1 MKIIHL
7 SRYPIFMGL
16 SRQTLRIMKLTI
28 VIITCFLL
36 QVSAASRA
44 QLVTIKTG
52 NISMKSALTEIRK
65 QTGYTVLY
73 KSSEINTAK
82 QLTLNLNNASVEEAM
97 NRILKDSGLE
107 YSIEDKAIM
116 ITKAKPTI
124 IERISGYFKQD
135 SLLYRGTIVDENG
148 KPMPG
153 VTIKVKGGN
162 RAVYSLN
169 SGVFVFYTSN
179 KSIIT
184 FSYVGYAEQEIDVA
198 KFDHNQLINIKM
210 KVSYSNLDQVQI
222 TAYGSVSKR
231 LNTGNITSIK
241 SEQLMMNPV
250 NNILQAVQNHVPGVF
265 IQQMSGRPGSPIS
278 VNVRGKNTM
287 VGNNQP
293 LFIID
298 GVAYPTG
305 SLPILMNT
313 NVGVLQGGNALDYI
327 DMSQVESID
336 FLKDADATSIYGS
349 RGAYGVILITTKKG
363 KAGPNMLNVTVNTGI
378 TTRGVS
384 PKLLNTEQYL
394 EIRREAFANDKAK
407 PGANDLDVNGTW
419 PTDRYTDWIKEF
431 SGNHAA
437 LTTAN
442 ATYSG
447 GNENV
452 RFLIG
457 ANYNKQNDIQSAKG
471 SNRRGGLNF
480 NLNSNS
486 KNNKF
491 YINLS
496 GSYTSN
502 VNDAVPFD
510 FGTGTN
516 TFSAPN
522 APFLYLPDG
531 RLNWET
537 GENPANV
544 FEVITKNTTN
554 NLIAN
559 GEFKYQPIP
568 GLTIKANIGFN
579 TLSSKQINAQ
589 PSTYFNPNKAFT
601 TQSSVQFYNYR
612 TWTADPNINYTF
624 QLGSKGRLSTT
635 VGATL
640 QDGLNYYNTITGNN
654 FLSDDLLYNPSFAP
668 QANVSA
674 NYVQTPNRYL
684 GFFGIAN
691 YNWADKYLI
700 NVGARYDGSTKFGA
714 DNQMGLFGSIG
725 AAWILSE
732 ESWFKN
738 NIPTSI
744 ISNAK
749 IRGSYGTVGGDGI
762 SNYLFL
768 ATFVNGSAYQGNVG
782 LKPDA
787 LANPALQWEKNK
799 KGEIALSL
807 EFLNG
812 RINFEGSYYR
822 NKTSNQLVP
831 QPLSSV
837 TGFQSLLLN
846 SPAILKN
853 WGYEF
858 ELNTVNIKTK
868 NFRWTSSFN
877 FTLPKSILAEYPNDQ
892 VLSNL
897 NYVVGKPITGVRL
910 YKFSGVNP
918 QTGNYN
924 FEKNG
929 VVAEWL
935 PFISVGLDTQKDKT
949 EFIDLAPKF
958 YGGFQNS
965 FNYGNFS
972 LSAFIT
978 FTKQM
983 GRNTL
988 GYQTGSIGQFNIN
1001 PTVKALD
1008 RWQKPGDITD
1018 VPRPIQNSF
1027 TLFQQLNFVNSTG
1040 AYSNATYAR
1049 LSNVNLSY
1057 AFSNEMLK
1065 RIHISR
1071 LNVFL
1076 QGQNLLTVSK
1086 YGDLDPENL
1095 GAGQGPLRVFTAG
1108 INLTL

>member
-7 SRYPIFMGL
+7 SWYPIFIGL
-16 SRQTLRIMKLTI
+16 SCQTLRIMKLTI

-52 NISMKSALTEIRK
+52 SISMKSALTEIRK

-73 KSSEINTAK
+73 NAAEVNKAK
-82 QLTLNLNNASVEEAM
+82 KLALNLTNVSVEEAM
-97 NRILKDSGLE
+97 NRILKGSGLE
-107 YSIEDKAIM
+107 YAIEDRAIM

-124 IERISGYFKQD
+124 IERISEYFKPD
-135 SLLYRGTIVDENG
+135 SLLYRGIVLDENG

-153 VTIKVKGGN
+153 VTIKVKGTN
-162 RAVYSLN
+162 QAVYSFN
-169 SGVFVFYTSN
+169 NGVFAFFTSN
-179 KSIIT
+179 KSILT
-184 FSYVGYAEQEIDVA
+184 FSYVGYAGQEINLA
-198 KFDHNQLINIKM
+198 KVDHNELISIKM
-210 KVSYSNLDQVQI
+210 KMGYSNLDQVQI
-222 TAYGSVSKR
+222 TAYGSTTKR

-250 NNILQAVQNHVPGVF
+250 NNVLQAVQNHVPGVF
-265 IQQMSGRPGSPIS
+265 IQQMSGRPGSPIN
-278 VNVRGKNTM
+278 VNVRGKNTL

-298 GVAYPTG
+298 GVAYPSG
-305 SLPILMNT
+305 SLPILT
-313 NVGVLQGGNALDYI
+313 NIDFAPLQGGNALDYI
-327 DMSQVESID
+327 DMTQVESID

-363 KAGPNMLNVTVNTGI
+363 KAGPNMLNVSVNTGV
-378 TTRGVS
+378 TVRGVS
-384 PKLLNTEQYL
+384 PELLNTEQYL
-394 EIRREAFANDKAK
+394 QIRREAFANDKAK
-407 PGANDLDVNGTW
+407 PGATDLDLNGTW
-419 PTDRYTDWIKEF
+419 PQDRYTDWIKEF

-442 ATYSG
+442 ANYSG

-457 ANYNKQNDIQSAKG
+457 ANYNKQNDIQNAKG

-480 NLNSNS
+480 NLNTNS

-491 YINLS
+491 YLSLS
-496 GSYTSN
+496 GSYTST

-510 FGTGTN
+510 FGTASN
-516 TFSAPN
+516 TFAAPN

-537 GENPANV
+537 GSNPANL

-559 GEFKYQPIP
+559 GEFKYEPIP

-579 TLSSKQINAQ
+579 SLYSKQINAQ
-589 PSTYFNPNKAFT
+589 PSTYFNPSRPFN
-601 TQSSVQFYNYR
+601 TQSTVQFYNYR

-624 QLGSKGRLSTT
+624 KLGSKGRLSTT
-635 VGATL
+635 LGATL
-640 QDGLNYYNTITGNN
+640 QDGLNYSNSITGSS
-654 FLSDDLLYNPSFAP
+654 FLSDDLLYNPSFAAR
-668 QANVSA
+668 ANVSA
-674 NYVQTPNRYL
+674 NYSQSPNRYL

-691 YNWADKYLI
+691 YNWANKYLI
-700 NVGARYDGSTKFGA
+700 NIGSRYDGSTKFGV

-725 AAWILSE
+725 AAWVLSE
-732 ESWFKN
+732 EGWFKN
-738 NIPTSI
+738 NIPAGI

-762 SNYLFL
+762 GNYLFL
-768 ATFVNGSAYQGNVG
+768 ATFINGTPYQGNIG

-787 LANPALQWEKNK
+787 LANPALQWEKNEK
-799 KGEIALSL
+799 AEIALSL
-807 EFLNG
+807 EFMNG

-831 QPLSSV
+831 QPLSGV
-837 TGFQSLLLN
+837 TGFQSIFLN

-853 WGYEF
+853 WGYEL
-858 ELNTVNIKTK
+858 ELNTVNIRTK
-868 NFRWTSSFN
+868 KFRWTSSFN
-877 FTLPKSILAEYPNDQ
+877 FTLPKSVLAEYPNDQ
-892 VLSNL
+892 VLSNSK
-897 NYVVGKPITGVRL
+897 YIVGKPVTGVRL
-910 YKFSGVNP
+910 FKFSGVNP
-918 QTGNYN
+918 ETGNYN

-935 PFISVGLDTQKDKT
+935 PFISVGLDNEKDKT

-958 YGGFQNS
+958 YGGFQNN

-972 LSAFIT
+972 LSTFIS

-983 GRNTL
+983 GKNIL
-988 GYQTGSIGQFNIN
+988 GYQTGSIGQFNFN
-1001 PTVKALD
+1001 PSIKALE

-1027 TLFQQLNFVNSTG
+1027 TLFQQQNFINSTG

-1057 AFSNEMLK
+1057 AFKNEILK
-1065 RIHISR
+1065 HIHITR

-1076 QGQNLLTVSK
+1076 QGQNLLTVSR

-1095 GAGQGPLRVFTAG
+1095 GAGQGPLRVFSAG
-1108 INLTL
+1108 INVTL